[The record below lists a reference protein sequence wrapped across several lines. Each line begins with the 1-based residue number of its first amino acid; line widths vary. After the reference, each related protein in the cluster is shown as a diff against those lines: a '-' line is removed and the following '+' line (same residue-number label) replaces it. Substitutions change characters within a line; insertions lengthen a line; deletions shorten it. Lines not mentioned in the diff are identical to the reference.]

1 MKIVQKIQLLK
12 LTILTKLI
20 FIYEI
25 TPMFF
30 FNNILIDLNNILIL
44 LYCFNLINV
53 LKCELSNKLK

>member
-25 TPMFF
+25 TPIF
-30 FNNILIDLNNILIL
+30 FNNILIDFNNILIL